1 MKVEY
6 QGNQTYLYTGGE
18 EHHSQRETLV
28 FIHGAAMDH
37 TVWTLY
43 ARYWAKAGYNV
54 VALDLPGHGLSKGDV
69 LKTIEENAV
78 FVCGLLEDLKLDHAV
93 TIVGHS
99 MGSLIALECASRLSG
114 LRRLLML
121 GTAVPMGVSD
131 ALLEAAKANDHSAI
145 DMISLFGH
153 CYASQLGGNPIAGV
167 SVQLFAERLL
177 ESAAPG
183 VLYNDLHACRE
194 YKGGIKAAQKI
205 QSPVGL
211 ILGALDQMTHP
222 SGAVEVFE
230 TFKNASKI
238 VLPDCGHMMMSE
250 KPELTHKAIC
260 ELVKS

>member
-1 MKVEY
+1 MKLDY
-6 QGNQTYLYTGGE
+6 QGNKIYFYTGGE
-18 EHHSQRETLV
+18 DHQSQRETMV

-43 ARYWAKAGYNV
+43 TRYWAKAGYNV
-54 VALDLPGHGLSKGDV
+54 VALDLPGHGLSGGEV
-69 LKTIEENAV
+69 PATIEQNAE
-78 FVCGLLEDLKLDHAV
+78 FVCGFIKELNLDNAV
-93 TIVGHS
+93 TVVGHS
-99 MGSLIALECASRLSG
+99 MGSLVALECASQLSG
-114 LRRLLML
+114 LKRLIML
-121 GTAVPMGVSD
+121 GTAVPMGVGD
-131 ALLEAAKANDHSAI
+131 ALLDAAKANDHSAI

-183 VLYNDLHACRE
+183 VLYNDLNACRE
-194 YKGGIKAAQKI
+194 YKAGIDAAKKI

-222 SGAVEVFE
+222 SGAAEVFS
-230 TFKNASKI
+230 TFKDAKKI

-250 KPELTHKAIC
+250 KPELTHKAIY
-260 ELVKS
+260 ELMTS

>member
-6 QGNQTYLYTGGE
+6 QGN
-18 EHHSQRETLV
+18 
-28 FIHGAAMDH
+28 
-37 TVWTLY
+37 VWTLY

-69 LKTIEENAV
+69 LKTVEENAV
-78 FVCGLLEDLKLDHAV
+78 FVCGLLKDLKLDHAV
-93 TIVGHS
+93 TVVGHS
-99 MGSLIALECASRLSG
+99 MGSLIALECASQLSG
-114 LRRLLML
+114 LQRLLML
-121 GTAVPMGVSD
+121 GTAVPMGVGD
-131 ALLEAAKANDHSAI
+131 ALLDAAKANDQSAI

-183 VLYNDLHACRE
+183 VLYNDLRACRE
-194 YKGGIKAAQKI
+194 YKAGIEAAQKI

-222 SGAVEVFE
+222 SGADEVFK
-230 TFKNASKI
+230 TFKKATKI
-238 VLPDCGHMMMSE
+238 VIPDCGHMMMSE

-260 ELVKS
+260 ELITS